1 MCPEG
6 CPHGACAP
14 RGVPTGHVPRGELV
28 SGRDFSVSLPRAVSP
43 RAAICPG
50 GRGFPRAGFLPGLGS
65 RPAFSIMS
73 LTAPGS
79 STPELPWREVLRRPY
94 LVRVTLRRLRG
105 IRFFPSNDYH
115 RMHWVAPP
123 VPDTSFSVSLPVSV
137 CPTPEFPWR
146 EILQSRTSSKASG
159 DPVFFRRTTRTCS
172 ACRSPGSRSTSEFG
186 RSNHSYICIRPQ
198 HMWYIQWRQSGQFIN
213 AHARWVL
220 QQNMGSKSVQSDF
233 RNYLFG
239 SVHFNSCF
247 GHVRCGFCENQQ
259 DNCFTI
265 NFTEYVRSPL
275 FTNVVFW
282 APSSERAHA
291 TQLRHWTRHLKYG
304 QREQP
309 LRFSLAFYSQL

>member
-6 CPHGACAP
+6 CPHRACAP
-14 RGVPTGHVPRGELV
+14 RGVPMEHVPRGELG

-65 RPAFSIMS
+65 RPAFSMMS

-172 ACRSPGSRSTSEFG
+172 ASRSPGSRSTSEFG

-220 QQNMGSKSVQSDF
+220 QQNIIWF
-233 RNYLFG
+233 RALQFMFRPCALR
-239 SVHFNSCF
+239 VLWKPTRQLLH
-247 GHVRCGFCENQQ
+247 NQFYWV
-259 DNCFTI
+259 CPVTAIHECRILGAF
-265 NFTEYVRSPL
+265 F
-275 FTNVVFW
+275 
-282 APSSERAHA
+282 
-291 TQLRHWTRHLKYG
+291 WTRT
-304 QREQP
+304 RDTTP
-309 LRFSLAFYSQL
+309 SLDAPPQVWSTWPASSVLARILLAIIK